1 MTEFQPVQP
10 YALTVDKFLDHA
22 ARWHG
27 EVEVVSEDGA
37 STPSRRGYAAVQD
50 RSRRLSGALARL
62 GLAPGE
68 RLATLAWNTAHHLEV
83 WYAVMGA
90 GSVCHTLNPRLP
102 VATLARMVE
111 EAQDKVLAV
120 SVDLAPLA
128 AELLTLSPGL
138 RRVILMDQEGAASQ
152 FGDVSGVECWEFEA
166 LLRDL
171 GEPLT
176 WGDFD
181 ETTPAGLCYTSGTTG
196 APKGV
201 VYTHR
206 SNFLHTM
213 RTLQADA
220 LALTDLETVMVAVP
234 MFHANG
240 WGLPFSAPA
249 AGSRLVLPGRKLD
262 GASLATLMRR
272 EAVTMTAGVPTVWLG
287 LLDHLDREGG
297 ELPDLKRVLVGGAS
311 CPPVLIQ
318 RIEDRLGV
326 TVQTS
331 WGMTEL
337 SPMGTI
343 SSPHP
348 TPGAPRASGRIP
360 FGMDARLVDEAGAPL
375 ARDPEVVGR
384 LQVKGPSVLQTYLG
398 ASEAA
403 VDADGFFPTGDLAR
417 IDDRGALTITG
428 RSKDLIKSGGEWI
441 NPSEIEEIIGQSPQV
456 ALAAVIGREDAKWGE
471 RPILIVEARPGGVI
485 DPAELL
491 GRLAGRIATWWVPDE
506 VVVVS
511 AMPLA
516 PTGKIDKVRLR
527 ADHANALR

>member
-1 MTEFQPVQP
+1 MKDFEPVQP

-27 EVEVVSEDGA
+27 EVKVVSEDGGVA
-37 STPSRRGYAAVQD
+37 PSRRGYATVCE
-50 RSRRLSGALARL
+50 RSRRLSGSLARL
-62 GLAPGE
+62 GLGPGE
-68 RLATLAWNTAHHLEV
+68 RLATLGWNTVHHLEV

-102 VATLARMVE
+102 IATLARMVE

-120 SVDLAPLA
+120 SADLAPLA
-128 AELLTLSPGL
+128 TDLLKLSPSL
-138 RRVILMDQEGAASQ
+138 RHVVLMDQEGAAPQ
-152 FGDVSGVECWEFEA
+152 LARENGVEAWELET
-166 LLRDL
+166 LLHDL
-171 GEPLT
+171 GTPIS
-176 WGDFD
+176 WGAFD

-220 LALTDLETVMVAVP
+220 LALTDQETVLVAVP

-249 AGSRLVLPGRKLD
+249 AGSSLVLPGRKLD
-262 GASLATLMRR
+262 GASLAALMRR

-311 CPPVLIQ
+311 CPPALIA

-348 TPGAPRASGRIP
+348 VPGAPRASGRIP
-360 FGMDARLVDEAGAPL
+360 FGLDARLVDEAGQPL
-375 ARDPEVVGR
+375 PRDPEVIGR
-384 LQVKGPSVLQTYLG
+384 LQVKGPSVLQTYFG
-398 ASEAA
+398 ASEPA
-403 VDADGFFPTGDLAR
+403 VDTDGFFPTGDLAR
-417 IDDRGALTITG
+417 IDPRGALTITG

-441 NPSEIEEIIGQSPQV
+441 NPSDIEEIVSQSPEV
-456 ALAAVIGREDAKWGE
+456 ALAAVIGREDVKWGE
-471 RPILIVEARPGGVI
+471 RPILIVEARSGGVI
-485 DPAELL
+485 VPAELL
-491 GRLAGRIATWWVPDE
+491 GRLAGRVATWWVPDE
-506 VVVVS
+506 VVVVP

-527 ADHANALR
+527 AEHASAPG